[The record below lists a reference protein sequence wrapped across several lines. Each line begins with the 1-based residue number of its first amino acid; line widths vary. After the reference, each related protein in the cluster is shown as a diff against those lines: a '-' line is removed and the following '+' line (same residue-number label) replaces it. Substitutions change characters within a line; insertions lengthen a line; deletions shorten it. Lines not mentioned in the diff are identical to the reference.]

1 MALRFLARLRP
12 LIVVGGQALAWLLLA
27 LDARREWSAIGL
39 VMLVLSLGAL
49 AAIPAAFVG
58 SPRFRLATVVTQ
70 TIGVGVIALAL
81 HDTADKRA
89 LWAYAVAAL
98 VAVALPSGRPA
109 LGRPTVIGLGLA
121 FVLTIGVSAPALA
134 WGGGQ
139 PDAVVCVR
147 PGEPA
152 WDMVRDS
159 QRFDPDRVIAGFG
172 HDGPQASCLEV
183 LFDPGAT
190 ADDAADVVRRYSA
203 DPRVMSVSRA
213 R

>member
-1 MALRFLARLRP
+1 MRLRP

-39 VMLVLSLGAL
+39 VMLVLLLGAL

-58 SPRFRLATVVTQ
+58 SPRFRLTALVTQ
-70 TIGVGVIALAL
+70 AIGVGIVALAL

-98 VAVALPSGRPA
+98 AAVALPRGRPA

-121 FVLTIGVSAPALA
+121 VVLTIGVSAPALA
-134 WGGGQ
+134 WGGRQ

-147 PGEPA
+147 SGEPA
-152 WDMVRDS
+152 WSLVRDS
-159 QRFDPDRVIAGFG
+159 HRFDPDRVIAGFG
-172 HDGPQASCLEV
+172 HDGPQAPCLEV

-190 ADDAADVVRRYSA
+190 AGDADEVVRRYSA

>member
-1 MALRFLARLRP
+1 MVRFLARLRP
-12 LIVVGGQALAWLLLA
+12 VIVVGGQALAWLLLA

-39 VMLVLSLGAL
+39 VVLVLSLGAL

-58 SPRFRLATVVTQ
+58 SPRFLLATLVTQ

-81 HDTADKRA
+81 HDTPDKRA

-98 VAVALPSGRPA
+98 AAVALPSSRPA
-109 LGRPTVIGLGLA
+109 FGRPTVIGLGLA

-134 WGGGQ
+134 WGGRQ

-147 PGEPA
+147 PGAPA
-152 WDMVRDS
+152 WDLVRES
-159 QRFDPDRVIAGFG
+159 HRFDPDRVIAGFG
-172 HDGPQASCLEV
+172 HEGPQAACVEV

-190 ADDAADVVRRYSA
+190 AGDADDVVRRYA
-203 DPRVMSVSRA
+203 NDPRVVSASRA